1 MIGCEVINSPLL
13 VTLPHSGDG
22 GCAPKPK
29 NDNELMYKMIFP
41 KSTIIITNI
50 DGKTFGNKCLN
61 KIFKVETLK
70 ICHPYTIDSFLD
82 NPLVRV

>member
-1 MIGCEVINSPLL
+1 MIGCEVINSRPACNIA
-13 VTLPHSGDG
+13 PHSGDG

-70 ICHPYTIDSFLD
+70 YCAICIYD
-82 NPLVRV
+82 